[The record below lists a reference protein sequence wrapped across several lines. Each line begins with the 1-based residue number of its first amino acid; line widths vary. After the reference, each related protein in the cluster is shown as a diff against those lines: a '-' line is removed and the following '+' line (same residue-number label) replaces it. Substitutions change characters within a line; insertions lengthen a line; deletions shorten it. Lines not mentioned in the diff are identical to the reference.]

1 MKYLTLDY
9 IKAHSRIDYDCEDD
23 LIEQYGDAAEETILD
38 LINCSY
44 DDLVETYGKVPA
56 RIRQATFEIAD
67 HLIRHR
73 APAEQV
79 SLSSVPY
86 NFELMLKSFIV
97 L

>member
-1 MKYLTLDY
+1 MKYLTLEY
-9 IKAHSRIDYDCEDD
+9 IKDHSRIDYDCEDD
-23 LIEQYGDAAEETILD
+23 LIEQYGEAAEETILD
-38 LINCSY
+38 LVNRSY
-44 DDLVETYGKVPA
+44 EDLLETYGKVPA
-56 RIRQATFEIAD
+56 RIKQATFEIAD

-86 NFELMLKSFIV
+86 NFELMLKSFII

>member
-23 LIEQYGDAAEETILD
+23 LIEQYGEAAEETILD
-38 LINCSY
+38 LINRSY
-44 DDLVETYGKVPA
+44 EDLVETYGKVPA
-56 RIRQATFEIAD
+56 RVMQATFEIAD
-67 HLIRHR
+67 NLIQHR

-79 SLSSVPY
+79 NLSFVPY